1 MPNTAAVGAVGRGGG
16 GAGATEG
23 GRQDT
28 KTYQKLGGIAGKG
41 G

>member
-1 MPNTAAVGAVGRGGG
+1 MPNTAAVGAG

-23 GRQDT
+23 RRQDT
-28 KTYQKLGGIAGKG
+28 KTYQKLGGVAGKG